1 MATQGRLGRQ
11 KDSATATHEELCEAA
26 LCCCPKLMI
35 LDANKMSLVFIC
47 QYLFT
52 WEGAVQNGREVN
64 KDRGKR
70 MEKTDGEGAEMTS
83 KVLSSSG
90 FGK

>member
-1 MATQGRLGRQ
+1 
-11 KDSATATHEELCEAA
+11 
-26 LCCCPKLMI
+26 
-35 LDANKMSLVFIC
+35 MSLVFISY
-47 QYLFT
+47 YLFT

-64 KDRGKR
+64 RDRGKR

-90 FGK
+90 FGKWEGTSGSRKED